1 MRSGF
6 VLLLILL
13 ICCIT
18 TSDAAGVYA
27 QRTGSTLDWPAVVHE
42 HKPWT
47 RWWWLGNILNRRD
60 LAIEMRKYQ
69 RAGLGGVEVTPI
81 YGVRGYEDRFIDF
94 LSPTWVDH
102 LIATLDEARRLDL
115 GVDLA
120 AGTGWPFGG
129 PWVGDEY
136 QSRYFAART
145 YTINEGR
152 RLGEAVRF
160 VQPPLVRAV
169 TRRISI
175 NELKD
180 PISANANL
188 QALALDQVRF
198 EKLLPLAALV
208 AYSDR
213 GEILDLTS
221 RVDPDGTL
229 DWTAAPGR
237 WKLYAIFQGWHGK
250 MVERAA
256 PGGEGYVIDHF
267 SRSALEHHLKQF
279 DQAFDGKNVA
289 SIRAFF
295 NDSYEVDDAQGEA
308 NWTPNFFAEF
318 ERRRGYDL
326 RRHLPALVG
335 EDTAEHNERVRCDFR
350 ETISDLLLDEFT
362 TPWREW
368 ARRHNTIIRN
378 QAHGSPS
385 NLLDLYAASDIPE
398 TEGTDIIRM
407 KFASSAAH
415 VTGKRLVS
423 SESATWLN
431 EHTLATLGEVKD
443 AVDRYFLG
451 GINHVFYH
459 GTPFSPESEPWPGW
473 LFYAAVHF
481 GPTNPFWDHFPKLNS
496 YIARCQSFLQ
506 AGRAVNNVL
515 VYYPIHD
522 SWAQAGR
529 GTLQHYGGGFDS
541 AMNQGVG
548 EALLRRGYSFDFI
561 SDRQIA
567 GVKFDDSM
575 LRTRSGEYKTIIVPQ
590 ARLMPLATFEALTAL
605 AGSGATII
613 VEKNLPQDVPGL
625 ADLQQRRTRFQSLIG
640 QLQFQNDSGI
650 KTAAIGRGRFLTGD
664 DLDVLLKGAG
674 VARETMVDR
683 GLQYTRRRDHG
694 GDVYFIHN
702 SGERAVDGWIAIQT
716 RAAAVALFDPMRETS
731 GLAAHRRSGSDA
743 TEVYLQLEPG
753 ASCILKTFPSTARGR
768 RHEYFQSAG
777 EPIPLE
783 GEWSVKFVAG
793 GPELP
798 PDLRTKSLGSWTD
811 FEGEDV
817 KRFSGTAR
825 YTIAFDRPRIRADA
839 WELDLGR
846 VAESARIKL
855 NGSEIGVLISAPYR
869 IRLPRES
876 LRAKNVLEIE
886 VANLMTNRIADMDRR
901 GENWKRF
908 YNVNMP
914 ARRRENAGPDGLFNA
929 AKWALRESGLIGPV
943 TIGPRVRRVISSG
956 G

>member
-1 MRSGF
+1 MRRGF
-6 VLLLILL
+6 VLPLILL
-13 ICCIT
+13 ICGIFAR
-18 TSDAAGVYA
+18 DAAEVYA
-27 QRTGSTLDWPAVVHE
+27 QASPLDWPPAARE

-60 LAIEMRKYQ
+60 LALEMRKYQ

-94 LSPTWVDH
+94 LSPAWVDH
-102 LIATLDEARRLDL
+102 LVATLDEAERLGL
-115 GVDLA
+115 GVDVA

-136 QSRYFAART
+136 QSRYFASRT
-145 YTINEGR
+145 YIINEGA

-160 VQPPLVRAV
+160 IQTPLVRAAG
-169 TRRISI
+169 RRINIS
-175 NELKD
+175 ELKD
-180 PISANANL
+180 PISANENL

-198 EKLLPLAALV
+198 EKPLPLAALV
-208 AYSDR
+208 GYSDR

-221 RVDPDGTL
+221 RVAPDGAL

-279 DQAFDGKNVA
+279 DRAFDGKRVA
-289 SIRAFF
+289 SIRAYF

-308 NWTPNFFAEF
+308 NWTPNFLAEF

-326 RRHLPALVG
+326 RRHLPALLG
-335 EDTAEHNERVRCDFR
+335 EDAAEQNERVRCDFR
-350 ETISDLLLDEFT
+350 ETISDLLLEEFT

-368 ARRHNTIIRN
+368 ARRRNAIIRN
-378 QAHGSPS
+378 QAHGSPA

-431 EHTLATLGEVKD
+431 EHTLATLGEVKA

-481 GPTNPFWDHFPKLNS
+481 GPTNSFWDHFPKLNS

-506 AGRAVNNVL
+506 SGRAVNDVL

-541 AMNQGVG
+541 AMNQGAG
-548 EALLRRGYSFDFI
+548 ETLLRRGYSFDFI

-567 GVKFDDSM
+567 GVKFDGAM
-575 LRTRSGEYKTIIVPQ
+575 LRTGSGEYKTIIVPH

-613 VEKNLPQDVPGL
+613 VENNPPQDVPGL
-625 ADLQQRRTRFQSLIG
+625 ADLQQRRSRFQSLIG
-640 QLQFQNDSGI
+640 QLRFRDESGV
-650 KTAAIGRGRFLTGD
+650 KTAAVGRGRFLLGD
-664 DLDVLLKGAG
+664 DLDLLLEHAG
-674 VARETMVDR
+674 VARETMVDA
-683 GLQYTRRRDHG
+683 GLRYVRRREG
-694 GDVYFIHN
+694 GSNVYFIHN
-702 SGERAVDGWIAIQT
+702 GGERAVDGWVAIRAQ
-716 RAAAVALFDPMRETS
+716 AAAVVQFDPMRETS
-731 GLAAHRRSGSDA
+731 ALAAHRRSGPDA

-753 ASCILKTFPSTARGR
+753 ASCILRVLSSPVRGR

-777 EPIPLE
+777 DPVPIE
-783 GEWSVKFVAG
+783 GEWAVKFVAG
-793 GPELP
+793 GPDLP
-798 PDLRTKSLGSWTD
+798 ADVKTGSLGSWTN

-825 YTIAFDRPRIRADA
+825 YTIAFDRPHGRADA

-846 VAESARIKL
+846 VAESARVRL
-855 NGSEIGVLISAPYR
+855 NGREIGVLISAPYR
-869 IRLPRES
+869 IRLPGES

-929 AKWALRESGLIGPV
+929 AKWALGESGLIGPV
-943 TIGPRVRRVISSG
+943 TLGARVRRVIPSG